1 MYQLTRI
8 LPDDTVHPHTPVASI
23 REAIFEAGALLV
35 DADVEPRLARR
46 FALHLSRQPLGKEI
60 RHEGTRWRFRID
72 QVDAEG
78 SPADLL

>member
-8 LPDDTVHPHTPVASI
+8 FPDDTAHPHKPVASI
-23 REAIFEAGALLV
+23 REVIFEAGATLV
-35 DADVEPRLARR
+35 DAGVEPRLARR
-46 FALHLSRQPLGKEI
+46 FSLHLSRQPLGTEI
-60 RHEGTRWRFRID
+60 RQEPTRWRFRID